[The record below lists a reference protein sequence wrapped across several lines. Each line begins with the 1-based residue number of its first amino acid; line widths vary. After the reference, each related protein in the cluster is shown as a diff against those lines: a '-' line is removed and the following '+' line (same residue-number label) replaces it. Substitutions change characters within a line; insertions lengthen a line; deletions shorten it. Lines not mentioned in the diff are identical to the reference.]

1 MEEKPPFSTYLL
13 SAWFWLI
20 VLFLVFPI
28 FIIIPLSFGTT
39 DLLKF
44 PPVDLGWRWY
54 RTYFNDEV
62 WMRATSLSFRIA
74 AVAGVLSTLIGTLAV
89 ISLERHF
96 KRMRAPM
103 TYFITSPL
111 IIPHI
116 FIALGIFIFAIRN
129 GLIGSEILVMGA
141 HALVALP
148 FVVMIVGASYR
159 QIDPNL
165 ERAARVLGAG
175 PLRAFFVATLPSL
188 IPAVF
193 AAFVFAF
200 FVSFDELIISQF
212 ILSGT
217 ETLPMR
223 IWADLQLDIS
233 PTVAAVASILVVVT
247 TLAMAGAEILRRR
260 AAQRL
265 G

>member
-1 MEEKPPFSTYLL
+1 MEEKTSLSGRLL
-13 SAWFWLI
+13 SAWFWLT

-28 FIIIPLSFGTT
+28 FVIIPLSFGTN
-39 DLLKF
+39 DLLTF
-44 PPVDLGWRWY
+44 PPVNPGLRWY
-54 RTYFNDEV
+54 WTYFNDPV
-62 WMRATSLSFRIA
+62 WINATVLSFRIA
-74 AVAGVLSTLIGTLAV
+74 LAAGVLATIIGTLAV

-96 KRMRAPM
+96 RRGRVPM
-103 TYFITSPL
+103 TYFITSPI

-129 GLIGSEILVMGA
+129 GLIGSELLVVGA
-141 HALVALP
+141 HSLIAMP

-175 PLRAFFVATLPSL
+175 PVRAFFTATFPSL
-188 IPAVF
+188 LPAGF

-212 ILSGT
+212 VLSGS

-233 PTVAAVASILVVVT
+233 PTVAAVASLLIVIT
-247 TLAMAGAEILRRR
+247 TLAMAGAELLRRK
-260 AAQRL
+260 AAQKL

>member
-1 MEEKPPFSTYLL
+1 MDEKISFSGRLL

-20 VLFLVFPI
+20 VVFLIFPI
-28 FIIIPLSFGTT
+28 FVIIPLSFGTS

-44 PPVDLGWRWY
+44 PPQNLGLRWY
-54 RTYFNDEV
+54 WTYFNDPI
-62 WMRATSLSFRIA
+62 WMKATWLSFRIA
-74 AVAGVLSTLIGTLAV
+74 LSAGILSTVVGTLAV

-96 KRMRAPM
+96 KRLRAPM
-103 TYFITSPL
+103 TYFITSPI

-129 GLIGSEILVMGA
+129 DLIGSELLVIGA
-141 HALVALP
+141 HSLVAMP
-148 FVVMIVGASYR
+148 FVVMIAGASYR

-175 PLRAFFVATLPSL
+175 PIRAFFTATFPSL
-188 IPAVF
+188 LPAGV

-212 ILSGT
+212 VLSGS

-223 IWADLQLDIS
+223 IWADLQLDLS
-233 PTVAAVASILVVVT
+233 PTVSAVASLLIVVT
-247 TLAMAGAEILRRR
+247 TLAMAAAELLRRK